1 MFKNRLIT
9 FAAPLV
15 VATTLGVL
23 WIATISL
30 AEIVISKA
38 VQRQAAAQ
46 ASSSALSSVTDLNRA
61 EWLAAELVTKTNQLG
76 RAR

>member
-30 AEIVISKA
+30 AEIVVSKA

-61 EWLAAELVTKTNQLG
+61 EMACPLYPNNGSWAAHPS
-76 RAR
+76 